1 MDGKHTKYSIF
12 KGDNYSWWK
21 HRMEHYV
28 KSTDYEC
35 WVIIQKGPLAITVT
49 DSDGNSA
56 VKSEDSYVKAD
67 YRKVEKNSKAM
78 SIIQYGIS
86 EQDINRISG
95 CTSAKEIRDTLNL
108 AYEGTSQVK
117 KHCREFESED
127 IVRKIL
133 RSLSDKW
140 QPKVTAI
147 QEAKDLS
154 KLSLN
159 ELMGSLMAHELSL
172 AKRSGESSKARGF
185 ALKSTSSDEEDD
197 GDDEQ
202 AMYSRN
208 MADMINSHNPK
219 KFNNA
224 NRKRFQKKRSY
235 STVACFKCGE
245 KGHLIKYCPKWNEF
259 KFREKRDFAKK
270 DFKHKVMSAI

>member
-1 MDGKHTKYSIF
+1 MDGKHTKYPIF

-56 VKSEDSYVKAD
+56 VKSEESYVEAD
-67 YRKVEKNSKAM
+67 YHKVEENYKAM
-78 SIIQYGIS
+78 SILQYGIC

-95 CTSAKEIRDTLNL
+95 CTSAKEIWDTLSL

-117 KHCREFESED
+117 KHRLGREFESED

-147 QEAKDLS
+147 EAKDLS

-224 NRKRFQKKRSY
+224 NKKHFQKKRSY
-235 STVACFKCGE
+235 STVSCFKCGE
-245 KGHLIKYCPKWNEF
+245 KGHFIKDYPKWN
-259 KFREKRDFAKK
+259 
-270 DFKHKVMSAI
+270 